1 MNTERF
7 FEAMA
12 FKLSLDQKKLDDK
25 LERVVN
31 SDMPLEKKLDKV
43 GSLLQKMV
51 NLEGMVKKF
60 NEMVQMTNNN
70 NNKENTKTKEN

>member
-31 SDMPLEKKLDKV
+31 SDIPLENKLDKV
-43 GSLLQKMV
+43 ELLLQKMV
-51 NLEGMVKKF
+51 SLEGIVNKF
-60 NEMVQMTNNN
+60 NEMVQSTKN
-70 NNKENTKTKEN
+70 NNKENTKTKEI

>member
-70 NNKENTKTKEN
+70 NKENTKTKEN

>member
-12 FKLSLDQKKLDDK
+12 FKLTLDQKKLDDK

-31 SDMPLEKKLDKV
+31 SKLSLEDKLIKFE
-43 GSLLQKMV
+43 SILQKMV
-51 NLEGMVKKF
+51 NLEGLVTKF
-60 NEMVQMTNNN
+60 NEVIQTTNNN
-70 NNKENTKTKEN
+70 NKDVEESAK

>member
-1 MNTERF
+1 MNTERI

-31 SDMPLEKKLDKV
+31 SKLSLEDKLVKFE
-43 GSLLQKMV
+43 SILQKMV
-51 NLEGMVKKF
+51 DLEGLVTKF
-60 NEMVQMTNNN
+60 NEVIQTTNKN
-70 NNKENTKTKEN
+70 NNKDAE

>member
-31 SDMPLEKKLDKV
+31 SKLSLEDKLVKFE
-43 GSLLQKMV
+43 SILQKMV
-51 NLEGMVKKF
+51 DLEGLVTKF
-60 NEMVQMTNNN
+60 NEVIQTTNKN
-70 NNKENTKTKEN
+70 NNKDAD

>member
-7 FEAMA
+7 FEAVA

-31 SDMPLEKKLDKV
+31 SKLSLEDKLVKFE
-43 GSLLQKMV
+43 SILQKMV
-51 NLEGMVKKF
+51 NLEGLVTKF
-60 NEMVQMTNNN
+60 NEVIQTTNNN
-70 NNKENTKTKEN
+70 NKNADKSAK

>member
-31 SDMPLEKKLDKV
+31 SKLSLEDKLIKFE
-43 GSLLQKMV
+43 SILQKMV
-51 NLEGMVKKF
+51 DLEGLVTKF
-60 NEMVQMTNNN
+60 NEVIQTTNNN
-70 NNKENTKTKEN
+70 NKDADLSAK

>member
-31 SDMPLEKKLDKV
+31 SKLSLEDKLIKFE
-43 GSLLQKMV
+43 SILRKMV
-51 NLEGMVKKF
+51 DLEGLVTKF
-60 NEMVQMTNNN
+60 NELVQTTNNN
-70 NNKENTKTKEN
+70 NKDADLSAK

>member
-31 SDMPLEKKLDKV
+31 SKLSLEDKLVKFE
-43 GSLLQKMV
+43 SILQKMV
-51 NLEGMVKKF
+51 DLEGLVTKF
-60 NEMVQMTNNN
+60 NEVIQTTNKN
-70 NNKENTKTKEN
+70 NNKDAE

>member
-31 SDMPLEKKLDKV
+31 SDLSLDDKLIKFGIV
-43 GSLLQKMV
+43 LQEMV
-51 NLEGMVKKF
+51 DLEGVVKKF
-60 NEMVQMTNNN
+60 NEVIQETNNN
-70 NNKENTKTKEN
+70 KQNTNQN